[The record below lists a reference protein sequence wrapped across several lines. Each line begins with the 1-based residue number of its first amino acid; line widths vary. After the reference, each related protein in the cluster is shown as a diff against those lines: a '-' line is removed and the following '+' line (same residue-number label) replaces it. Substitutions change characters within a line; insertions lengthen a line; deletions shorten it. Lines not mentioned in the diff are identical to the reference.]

1 MAGNACAAVPASS
14 QVDLPS
20 GFPLCRKFCP
30 VVKLP
35 GSSRTQTNTHLHIR
49 RPYLHQ
55 RLWIKERIVV
65 RKYICGKQSRLT
77 CNSTCESNHNQPA
90 AAASENSEDFPVT

>member
-1 MAGNACAAVPASS
+1 MAGNACAVVPASS

-30 VVKLP
+30 GVKLP

-55 RLWIKERIVV
+55 RLEKDRIVV
-65 RKYICGKQSRLT
+65 RKYKCGKQSRLT
-77 CNSTCESNHNQPA
+77 CNSTCESNHNQPV
-90 AAASENSEDFPVT
+90 AAASENSENFPVT